1 MPLFLQTMKRI
12 SLLLI
17 TVLCICNFYS
27 TAQNTRINDYNS
39 IGWYAATGTF
49 FIQKKWSAHLEYQW
63 RREDFLSKWQQS
75 LLRTGIN
82 YHVNSNLTVR
92 AGYAWAETYNY
103 GDYPLNAF
111 GKTFT
116 EHRLYQ
122 AATLTQRNGS
132 VDLTHRFL
140 LEQRWLPRYATAASV
155 KPEEWLYLNRARYM
169 LRLQHALKGK
179 TLEDK
184 EPYIAAYDEIFIG
197 FGKNVNENI
206 FDQNRIG
213 LLLGYRFSSSF
224 RLEGGF
230 INQIL
235 QLGREVNGRNV
246 FQRNNGLILSGII
259 NVNQFK

>member
-12 SLLLI
+12 SFLLFVVI
-17 TVLCICNFYS
+17 CINTFNS
-27 TAQNTRINDYNS
+27 TAQNTRIKDYNN

-49 FIQKKWSAHLEYQW
+49 HFHKKWSAHLEYQW

-122 AATLTQRNGS
+122 VATLTQRNGCI
-132 VDLTHRFL
+132 DLTHRFL
-140 LEQRWLPRYATAASV
+140 LEQRWLPRYASAASV

-169 LRLQHALKGK
+169 LRLQRALKGK

-213 LLLGYRFSSSF
+213 LLLGYRFNSSF
-224 RLEGGF
+224 RIEGGYL
-230 INQIL
+230 NQTL
-235 QLGREVNGRNV
+235 QLGREVIGRNV
-246 FQRNNGLILSGII
+246 FQHNNGFILSGII